1 MSVQL
6 DVKDFGATGDGL
18 IKDTQ
23 ALQSAIDRGAAQGVP
38 VVISPGIYLVGSLFL
53 REGSQLHF
61 AQGATLLGSTDDVAC
76 GDSECH

>member
-18 IKDTQ
+18 IKDTR

-38 VVISPGIYLVGSLFL
+38 VVISPGIYPSVRYS
-53 REGSQLHF
+53 
-61 AQGATLLGSTDDVAC
+61 
-76 GDSECH
+76 